1 MLKIGFFHQARDC
14 EEDNQKIL
22 VSTSNQYDTPS
33 LETCITQ
40 KRIEAI
46 SRIISRQNW
55 PQNGESTNL
64 KISLIRVLHQRRLR
78 HQSELGIDWM
88 VIASSS
94 RSGTM
99 RKKFPIIRIEDAWK
113 NFSKQ
118 LGGFME
124 IRHSKNRNAPF
135 HIWASLQTALQSC
148 FKEVLK
154 RPNTG
159 NRSCN
164 PPNLKP
170 SSWKD
175 EMLSTHSFTASF
187 KPFATKCC
195 GPLSSISALKSPVT
209 STGSFPA
216 NSKIAWTSAKFQRLQ
231 SLQSKKQWKGSCS

>member
-1 MLKIGFFHQARDC
+1 MTPQAWRHAC
-14 EEDNQKIL
+14 
-22 VSTSNQYDTPS
+22 
-33 LETCITQ
+33 Q

-78 HQSELGIDWM
+78 HQSELRIDWM

-118 LGGFME
+118 LGGSWKSGTQKIGWPLFTFKL
-124 IRHSKNRNAPF
+124 HKK
-135 HIWASLQTALQSC
+135 TALQSC

-170 SSWKD
+170 SS
-175 EMLSTHSFTASF
+175 
-187 KPFATKCC
+187 
-195 GPLSSISALKSPVT
+195 
-209 STGSFPA
+209 
-216 NSKIAWTSAKFQRLQ
+216 
-231 SLQSKKQWKGSCS
+231 